1 MNNIYKV
8 IWSKAKNCYV
18 VASEIA
24 RSHTKSATGSG
35 KIGGVT
41 RRSLLASLM
50 ALSLLCGGLGVASA
64 EVDVKVDVS
73 SEPGAVDVYTKTGV
87 DTLLDGKADK
97 TALETKA
104 NETEVVKNT
113 TNIATN
119 KENITKLENNKA
131 DKTYVDTELTK
142 KADVTALGE
151 YAKTADVNAQLAN
164 KADKTYVDN
173 AVAGAV
179 ATADTNVDAKLAA
192 YATTEDV
199 DTKLAGKA
207 NKTDLEDATNRIT
220 TNETNITA
228 LQKKTTGLSEDG
240 KSLNSMNNVETGAL
254 TVKGEISNGT
264 VTTTL
269 TAINDSIKQTGD
281 NKTAID
287 KLNEKTAEISHE
299 AGGGTNI
306 SGVKIKDGNIVGNGN
321 SAITQLANVETD
333 KIKADSING
342 KSLTGTTVA
351 TEKEVKDVAD
361 AVKTE
366 TDKRKAA
373 DTALEGEITKN
384 REDIATLNGK
394 VATAE
399 GNITD
404 LKKKDT
410 ELEGRIKTNEGDIET
425 NKNAIS
431 DINKRTAGIQ
441 RIDAT
446 KETTIEGN
454 VTVNSLGNVTAEGDV
469 TAKGKLT
476 GDGVDAGAGAI
487 TTKGA
492 VNAGSLNV
500 TDASHLKGD
509 VTMDKKLSVT
519 GDTSLQKTDVDGAL
533 TVTGESNL
541 KGNVTLGTP
550 NGTNTVTVNGTANF
564 HEVVNMD
571 KGLTV
576 TGATQ
581 LGNTTV
587 DGDLKVTG
595 TITTDKMVFGDKA
608 TNNYTEIDKGHITSK
623 NDVLAGDA
631 TKKKSSMELD
641 HSKLEV
647 GVTDKDSNGHLTM
660 TADQTSIKNSD
671 LDGKNYSEIVADK
684 DSVTTT
690 VKDEKDN
697 TTSTK
702 SSATEIRNY
711 AKDKDGNKTNNVQT
725 ATQNKSWAKD
735 KDGNESSIVQTGKDI
750 TNTAQS
756 GTITNDAQNI
766 VNNATGD
773 MTNTVG
779 GELTTTVTG
788 QATENFNGG
797 LDTTVAGTE
806 KHTVNGKQINTVTE
820 GQENIISGGQTNT
833 ITGGQT
839 NNITGDQTTTITG
852 NKKETVTE
860 NVTEDYQKD
869 LTTTVG
875 GNETHEVKGTKTE
888 TVEGKVTENFK
899 NGQETNVTGDQVIK
913 VSGTQTTTATD
924 INRNASSGMID
935 TIDNDYGTNTET
947 KVAGK
952 TTTDVSIK
960 GTGEKG
966 QYIRGANESRD
977 YLIKD
982 TLKNSETKTAE
993 ATSTEITD
1001 GINKASTRQDVNN
1014 LAGSVT
1020 NGTETGVS
1028 GIHAKDNSVS
1038 IDSIVTDGNKYS
1050 VINQKK
1056 GSIQSTVVDGTNSTV
1071 ILQDKDNVTIASS
1084 NGTIG
1089 IVGKDIVNNAQN
1101 TITNTAGTSI
1111 TNQVKDSKVTTDAN
1125 GTTFE
1130 NNTPAVSDG
1139 GTTTTKINGN
1149 HINTGRVDANEL
1161 GVSDKDGANT
1171 ADLSV
1176 KAGEGVKASAG
1187 NGTTTGSLDVKA
1199 DEVVSSVKDDASGKG
1214 STFKQRIDAI
1224 MGNVKTDAGESEV
1237 TQTGDEIT
1245 SKVGLGEATNS
1256 RVTQKKNLLEAAV
1269 TDGTN
1274 YNISND
1280 TANESAKELRGGTKV
1295 NRQYDNLNG
1304 SQKTIADGANTN
1316 LSIDTA
1322 SASAKA
1328 LTDGTKV
1335 NKQQD
1340 KLDSSEK
1347 TITNGTYK
1355 TSKVQNALD
1364 ITNTAEYGTITNDA
1378 KNIVNNATGDMTNTV
1393 GGKLTTTVTGQA
1405 TENFKGGLKT
1415 DITGEEIHTVTGNQT
1430 NKITGKQ
1437 TNTVEGGQENI
1448 ISGGQINNITGDQTT
1463 TISGTQ
1469 TTTARD
1475 INRNASSG
1483 MIDTID
1489 NAYGT
1494 NTETKVAGKT
1504 TTDVSIKGTGEKGQ
1518 YIRGANES
1526 RDYLIKGTLKN
1537 SETKTAEATSTKITD
1552 GNGKTSSTIQ
1562 DVTQISGSVTDG
1574 TNTSVS
1580 NVKANSIDSAVTDG
1594 SSISTINQKKNSIT
1608 SQVTD
1613 GTTITKTEQD
1623 TKNITNTA
1631 KDGTITNDAKDIVNN
1646 ASGNM
1651 TNTVGGDLTTTVR
1664 GNELHEVTGK
1674 QTNKID
1680 GDQENTIG
1688 GNQTTTVTGDI
1699 SNKAE
1704 NITNEANTKLTD
1716 KVGENTRVLDSEG
1729 ITDTVGGSTFKQRI
1743 DKIMMESKDVSIKA
1757 EETLTNEAKVITNK
1771 ASEVINNEAVNI
1783 NNTATGIIKSK
1794 ASEIQNQADK
1804 LISNKVGENTWENME
1819 NGKITTSIKDG
1830 AKQNLTQSDAAGTTQ
1845 STVDGGKS
1853 TVTIQNADGLA
1864 DAVTDGTNTSVQNQT
1879 AAAIAAAVKDGAGN
1893 ENASVANATT
1903 SVNTIKSGS
1912 KANTVISTADGTS
1925 FINSEAAAPVGDG
1938 TEVKTTIK
1946 GNTITT
1952 GKVTMDYAEVM
1963 KDLGVRG
1970 NANIAG
1976 KTTTGSLEVKGESK
1990 LTGDVTMESNAT
2002 VKKDLTV
2009 EGNTNLKNTKVDG
2022 TLDVTQKAN
2031 FGDSV
2036 SIAKDLSVGG
2046 NATITGDV
2054 TASSY
2059 KVGDKTYISAAGINA
2074 NDQKITNVADG
2085 SISEGS
2091 KDAVNGGQLY
2101 TVKNDFE
2108 GKVNK
2113 VGANAAAMANLHPM
2127 EFDPDSKWNIAAAI
2141 GNYGSETAAALGAFY
2156 RPNDDVMVNLSTA
2169 FGTGENMVGG
2179 GVSVRLGKGG
2189 NKLSREE
2196 SNALKDQVNDLT
2208 ARMDALLSV
2217 LNPNMSK
2224 DFPDVPENHWAYEA
2238 VSRLAGNDIVQGYPD
2253 GEFHGERTM
2262 TRYEMAE
2269 IIYNA
2274 LSRGAEAER
2283 ELVEEFKPELQ
2294 AMAASEK
2301 ATAEKAEG

>member
-18 VASEIA
+18 VVSEIA
-24 RSHTKSATGSG
+24 RSHTKSASGSE
-35 KIGGVT
+35 KIGEVA
-41 RRSLLASLM
+41 RHALLALG
-50 ALSLLCGGLGVASA
+50 AACAIACGGFVNVGAV
-64 EVDVKVDVS
+64 EYEHVDVQTTGTSTATVYTKNGTESYVDHALTHFDTKTQVDDKIKALKTGDVATNKDNITALQTTTTDHGQKITANTTQIANNTAAIAKKIDT
-73 SEPGAVDVYTKTGV
+73 ETAEAKLALKANAADVYTK
-87 DTLLDGKADK
+87 ADV
-97 TALETKA
+97 
-104 NETEVVKNT
+104 N
-113 TNIATN
+113 
-119 KENITKLENNKA
+119 
-131 DKTYVDTELTK
+131 TELAK
-142 KADVTALGE
+142 KADVTALDG
-151 YAKTADVNAQLAN
+151 
-164 KADKTYVDN
+164 KADKSYVDT

-179 ATADTNVDAKLAA
+179 TTAGTNVDAKLAA
-192 YATTEDV
+192 YATTAEV
-199 DTKLAGKA
+199 DGKIA
-207 NKTDLEDATNRIT
+207 DEVNARNNAITTTIEQERHDRDAAIDNAINGEVTERNQAIHDAIELEKTNRDAAIT
-220 TNETNITA
+220 NAKLELQGKITGEETERKEADTAFNNRLTTAEGKIGANETAI
-228 LQKKTTGLSEDG
+228 
-240 KSLNSMNNVETGAL
+240 
-254 TVKGEISNGT
+254 GE
-264 VTTTL
+264 L
-269 TAINDSIKQTGD
+269 
-281 NKTAID
+281 
-287 KLNEKTAEISHE
+287 
-299 AGGGTNI
+299 
-306 SGVKIKDGNIVGNGN
+306 
-321 SAITQLANVETD
+321 
-333 KIKADSING
+333 KA
-342 KSLTGTTVA
+342 K
-351 TEKEVKDVAD
+351 
-361 AVKTE
+361 
-366 TDKRKAA
+366 
-373 DTALEGEITKN
+373 DTALEGKINAEKTE
-384 REDIATLNGK
+384 REAKDNAILGRIGK
-394 VATAE
+394 VADDGNYIKNSNTNSVSKNLKALDAQAKINADAIVAETAART
-399 GNITD
+399 N
-404 LKKKDT
+404 KDT
-410 ELEGRIKTNEGDIET
+410 ELEGKINTLDGNVTTAQGDINDLKAKDIELEGRIHTNEGNIET
-425 NKNAIS
+425 NKNAIAAI
-431 DINKRTAGIQ
+431 DKRTAGIG

-446 KETTIEGN
+446 SETTIENN
-454 VTVNSLGNVTAEGDV
+454 VKVDSIGNVTAKGQL
-469 TAKGKLT
+469 TAYDGVYTGT
-476 GDGVDAGAGAI
+476 GDI
-487 TTKGA
+487 TTKGD

-500 TDASHLKGD
+500 ENASHLKGD
-509 VTMDKKLSVT
+509 VTMDKTLSVT
-519 GDTSLQKTDVDGAL
+519 GDTKLKKTDVDGTL
-533 TVTGESNL
+533 NVTGESSL
-541 KGNVTLGTP
+541 KNTKVDGTLTTTGKATFQEA
-550 NGTNTVTVNGTANF
+550 V
-564 HEVVNMD
+564 EMD

-576 TGATQ
+576 TNGATK
-581 LGNTTV
+581 LKETTV
-587 DGDLKVTG
+587 DGKLT
-595 TITTDKMVFGDKA
+595 
-608 TNNYTEIDKGHITSK
+608 
-623 NDVLAGDA
+623 AGDA
-631 TKKKSSMELD
+631 DLKDTKVNGKLGVNGDTTLDGALTAKGEATFEKNVTVEKDLTVNGKLNVGEIYLENNKLDAATGKKHDSATAITADGISNLA
-641 HSKLEV
+641 K
-647 GVTDKDSNGHLTM
+647 VTDHGH
-660 TADQTSIKNSD
+660 
-671 LDGKNYSEIVADK
+671 
-684 DSVTTT
+684 TTESQFT
-690 VKDEKDN
+690 HNEKG
-697 TTSTK
+697 T
-702 SSATEIRNY
+702 INY
-711 AKDKDGNKTNNVQT
+711 AKDGDTTDWTETRSDVTANGVKTEAKDSKGNYTNTSQTADGIKGYATDKAGNKTYTKVT
-725 ATQNKSWAKD
+725 ATENSFQVQD
-735 KDGNESSIVQTGKDI
+735 KDGKNKNHQVNTMDSSVTEIKNAAGATTKTEQTAENI
-750 TNTAQS
+750 TNTAQN

-766 VNNATGD
+766 VNNASGN

-779 GELTTTVTG
+779 
-788 QATENFNGG
+788 
-797 LDTTVAGTE
+797 
-806 KHTVNGKQINTVTE
+806 
-820 GQENIISGGQTNT
+820 S
-833 ITGGQT
+833 
-839 NNITGDQTTTITG
+839 
-852 NKKETVTE
+852 
-860 NVTEDYQKD
+860 D

-875 GNETHEVKGTKTE
+875 GNELHEVA
-888 TVEGKVTENFK
+888 GKQTNKIDGDQENTIGG
-899 NGQETNVTGDQVIK
+899 NQTTTVTGDISNKAENITNEANTKLTDK
-913 VSGTQTTTATD
+913 VG
-924 INRNASSGMID
+924 
-935 TIDNDYGTNTET
+935 DNTRVLD
-947 KVAGK
+947 
-952 TTTDVSIK
+952 
-960 GTGEKG
+960 
-966 QYIRGANESRD
+966 
-977 YLIKD
+977 
-982 TLKNSETKTAE
+982 SEG
-993 ATSTEITD
+993 ITD
-1001 GINKASTRQDVNN
+1001 
-1014 LAGSVT
+1014 
-1020 NGTETGVS
+1020 
-1028 GIHAKDNSVS
+1028 
-1038 IDSIVTDGNKYS
+1038 
-1050 VINQKK
+1050 
-1056 GSIQSTVVDGTNSTV
+1056 TV
-1071 ILQDKDNVTIASS
+1071 
-1084 NGTIG
+1084 
-1089 IVGKDIVNNAQN
+1089 
-1101 TITNTAGTSI
+1101 
-1111 TNQVKDSKVTTDAN
+1111 
-1125 GTTFE
+1125 
-1130 NNTPAVSDG
+1130 P
-1139 GTTTTKINGN
+1139 
-1149 HINTGRVDANEL
+1149 
-1161 GVSDKDGANT
+1161 GA
-1171 ADLSV
+1171 D
-1176 KAGEGVKASAG
+1176 
-1187 NGTTTGSLDVKA
+1187 
-1199 DEVVSSVKDDASGKG
+1199 GKG

-1237 TQTGDEIT
+1237 TQKGDEIT
-1245 SKVGLGEATNS
+1245 SVVGKGEATNS
-1256 RVTQKKNLLEAAV
+1256 RVTQKKGSLEAGV

-1274 YNISND
+1274 TNASYD
-1280 TANESAKELRGGTKV
+1280 VADASAKVLTGGTKV
-1295 NRQYDNLNG
+1295 NKLQDNLD
-1304 SQKTIADGANTN
+1304 SSEKTITNGTYTTSKLQTALDITNTAKDGTITNDAKDIVNNASGNMTNTVGGDLTTTVAGNELHEVTGNKTENVTGKVTENYGNGQETNVTGDQYLHVTGKQTNKIDGNQENTIGGNQTTTVTGDISNKAENITNEANTKLTDKVGDNTRVLDSEGITDTVPGADGKGSTFKQRIDAIMGNVKTDAGESEVTQKGDEITSVVGKGEATNSRVTQKKGSLEAGVTDGTNTN
-1316 LSIDTA
+1316 A
-1322 SASAKA
+1322 SYDVADASAKE

-1335 NKQQD
+1335 NKVLD
-1340 KLDSSEK
+1340 NLDSSEK

-1355 TSKVQNALD
+1355 TSKLQTALD
-1364 ITNTAEYGTITNDA
+1364 ITNTAKDGTITNDA

-1430 NKITGKQ
+1430 NKVTGKQ

-1469 TTTARD
+1469 TTTATD
-1475 INRNASSG
+1475 INRNASSS
-1483 MIDTID
+1483 MVDKVD

-1494 NTETKVAGKT
+1494 NTETKEAGKT

-1552 GNGKTSSTIQ
+1552 GNGKISSTIQ

-1651 TNTVGGDLTTTVR
+1651 TNTVGGDLTTTVS
-1664 GNELHEVTGK
+1664 GNELHEVDGK

-1716 KVGENTRVLDSEG
+1716 KVGDHTRVLDSEG

-1783 NNTATGIIKSK
+1783 NNTATGIITSK
-1794 ASEIQNQADK
+1794 ASEIKNQADK

-1879 AAAIAAAVKDGAGN
+1879 ASAIAAAVKDGAGN

-1903 SVNTIKSGS
+1903 SANTIKSGS
-1912 KANTVISTADGTS
+1912 KVNTVISTADGTS

-1970 NANIAG
+1970 NANITG
-1976 KTTTGSLEVKGESK
+1976 KTTTGSLEVTGTSTLK
-1990 LTGDVTMESNAT
+1990 GDVTMESNAT

-2022 TLDVTQKAN
+2022 TLDVTQKAT

-2036 SIAKDLSVGG
+2036 SIAKDLSVDG
-2046 NATITGDV
+2046 NATIKGDV
-2054 TASSY
+2054 TAKSY

-2101 TVKNDFE
+2101 TVKNDLE

-2127 EFDPDSKWNIAAAI
+2127 EFDPDSKWNVAAAI

-2196 SNALKDQVNDLT
+2196 NNALKAQVADLT

>member
-1 MNNIYKV
+1 MLFAKGEIIMNNIYKV

-18 VASEIA
+18 VVSEIA
-24 RSHTKSATGSG
+24 RSHTKSASGSE
-35 KIGGVT
+35 KIGEVA
-41 RRSLLASLM
+41 RHALLALG
-50 ALSLLCGGLGVASA
+50 AACAIACGGFVNVGAV
-64 EVDVKVDVS
+64 EYEHVDVQTTGTSTATVYTKNGTESYVDHALTHFDTKTQVDDKIKALKTGDVATNKDNITALQTTTTDHGQKITANTTQIANNTAAIAKKIDT
-73 SEPGAVDVYTKTGV
+73 ETAEAKLALKANAADVYTK
-87 DTLLDGKADK
+87 ADV
-97 TALETKA
+97 
-104 NETEVVKNT
+104 N
-113 TNIATN
+113 
-119 KENITKLENNKA
+119 
-131 DKTYVDTELTK
+131 TELAK
-142 KADVTALGE
+142 KADVTALDG
-151 YAKTADVNAQLAN
+151 
-164 KADKTYVDN
+164 KADKSYVDT

-179 ATADTNVDAKLAA
+179 TTAGTNVDAKLAA
-192 YATTEDV
+192 YATTAEV
-199 DTKLAGKA
+199 DGKIA
-207 NKTDLEDATNRIT
+207 DEVNARNNAITTTIEQERHDRDAAIDNAINGEVTERNQAIHDAIELEKTNRDAAIT
-220 TNETNITA
+220 NAKLELQGKITGEETERKEADTAFNNRLTTAEGKIGANETAI
-228 LQKKTTGLSEDG
+228 
-240 KSLNSMNNVETGAL
+240 
-254 TVKGEISNGT
+254 GE
-264 VTTTL
+264 L
-269 TAINDSIKQTGD
+269 
-281 NKTAID
+281 
-287 KLNEKTAEISHE
+287 
-299 AGGGTNI
+299 
-306 SGVKIKDGNIVGNGN
+306 
-321 SAITQLANVETD
+321 
-333 KIKADSING
+333 KA
-342 KSLTGTTVA
+342 K
-351 TEKEVKDVAD
+351 
-361 AVKTE
+361 
-366 TDKRKAA
+366 
-373 DTALEGEITKN
+373 DTALEGKINAEKTE
-384 REDIATLNGK
+384 REAKDNAILGRIGK
-394 VATAE
+394 VADDGNYIKNSNTNSVSKNLKALDAQAKINADAIVAETAART
-399 GNITD
+399 N
-404 LKKKDT
+404 KDT
-410 ELEGRIKTNEGDIET
+410 ELEGKINTLDGNVTTAQGDINDLKAKDIELEGRIHTNEGNIET
-425 NKNAIS
+425 NKNAIAAI
-431 DINKRTAGIQ
+431 DKRTAGIG

-446 KETTIEGN
+446 SETTIENN
-454 VTVNSLGNVTAEGDV
+454 VKVDSIGNVTAKGQL
-469 TAKGKLT
+469 TAYDGVYTGT
-476 GDGVDAGAGAI
+476 GDI
-487 TTKGA
+487 TTKGD

-500 TDASHLKGD
+500 ENASHLKGD
-509 VTMDKKLSVT
+509 VTMDKTLSVT
-519 GDTSLQKTDVDGAL
+519 GDTKLKKTDVDGTL
-533 TVTGESNL
+533 NVTGESSL
-541 KGNVTLGTP
+541 KNTKVDGTLTTTGKATFQEA
-550 NGTNTVTVNGTANF
+550 V
-564 HEVVNMD
+564 EMD

-576 TGATQ
+576 TNGATK
-581 LGNTTV
+581 LKETTV
-587 DGDLKVTG
+587 DGKLT
-595 TITTDKMVFGDKA
+595 
-608 TNNYTEIDKGHITSK
+608 
-623 NDVLAGDA
+623 AGDA
-631 TKKKSSMELD
+631 DLKDTQVNGKLGVNGDTTLDGALTAKGEATFEKNVTVEKDLTVNGKLNVGEIYLENNKLDAATGKKHDSATAITADGISNLAK
-641 HSKLEV
+641 
-647 GVTDKDSNGHLTM
+647 VTDHGH
-660 TADQTSIKNSD
+660 
-671 LDGKNYSEIVADK
+671 
-684 DSVTTT
+684 TTESQFT
-690 VKDEKDN
+690 HNEKG
-697 TTSTK
+697 T
-702 SSATEIRNY
+702 INY
-711 AKDKDGNKTNNVQT
+711 AKDGDTTDWTETRSDVTANGVKTEAKDSKGNYTNTSQTADGIKGYATDKAGNKTYTKVT
-725 ATQNKSWAKD
+725 ATENSFQVQD
-735 KDGNESSIVQTGKDI
+735 KDGKNKNHQVNTMDSSVTEIKNAAGATTKTEQTAENI
-750 TNTAQS
+750 TNTAQN

-766 VNNATGD
+766 VNNASGN

-779 GELTTTVTG
+779 
-788 QATENFNGG
+788 
-797 LDTTVAGTE
+797 
-806 KHTVNGKQINTVTE
+806 
-820 GQENIISGGQTNT
+820 S
-833 ITGGQT
+833 
-839 NNITGDQTTTITG
+839 
-852 NKKETVTE
+852 
-860 NVTEDYQKD
+860 D

-875 GNETHEVKGTKTE
+875 GNELHEVA
-888 TVEGKVTENFK
+888 GKQTNKIDGDQENTIGG
-899 NGQETNVTGDQVIK
+899 NQTTTVTGDISNKAENITNEANTKLTDK
-913 VSGTQTTTATD
+913 VG
-924 INRNASSGMID
+924 
-935 TIDNDYGTNTET
+935 DNTRVLD
-947 KVAGK
+947 
-952 TTTDVSIK
+952 
-960 GTGEKG
+960 
-966 QYIRGANESRD
+966 
-977 YLIKD
+977 
-982 TLKNSETKTAE
+982 SEG
-993 ATSTEITD
+993 ITD
-1001 GINKASTRQDVNN
+1001 
-1014 LAGSVT
+1014 
-1020 NGTETGVS
+1020 
-1028 GIHAKDNSVS
+1028 
-1038 IDSIVTDGNKYS
+1038 
-1050 VINQKK
+1050 
-1056 GSIQSTVVDGTNSTV
+1056 TV
-1071 ILQDKDNVTIASS
+1071 
-1084 NGTIG
+1084 
-1089 IVGKDIVNNAQN
+1089 
-1101 TITNTAGTSI
+1101 
-1111 TNQVKDSKVTTDAN
+1111 
-1125 GTTFE
+1125 
-1130 NNTPAVSDG
+1130 P
-1139 GTTTTKINGN
+1139 
-1149 HINTGRVDANEL
+1149 
-1161 GVSDKDGANT
+1161 GA
-1171 ADLSV
+1171 D
-1176 KAGEGVKASAG
+1176 
-1187 NGTTTGSLDVKA
+1187 
-1199 DEVVSSVKDDASGKG
+1199 GKG

-1237 TQTGDEIT
+1237 TQKGDEVT
-1245 SKVGLGEATNS
+1245 SVVGKGEATNS
-1256 RVTQKKNLLEAAV
+1256 RVTQKKGSLEAGVTDGTNTNASYDVADASAKVLTGGTKVNKLQDNLDSSEKTITNGTYTTSKLQTALDITNTAKDGTITNDAKDIVNNASGNMTNTVGGDLTTTVAGNELHEVTGNKTENVTGKVTENYGNGQETNVTGDQYLHVTGKQTNKIDGNQENTIGGNQTTTVTGDISNKAENITNEANTKLTDKVGDNTRVLDSEGITDTVPGADGKGSTFKQRIDAIMGNVKTDAGESEVTQKGDEVTSVVGKGEATNSRVTQKKGSLEAAV
-1269 TDGTN
+1269 TDGINTN
-1274 YNISND
+1274 VSYD
-1280 TANESAKELRGGTKV
+1280 VANASAKE
-1295 NRQYDNLNG
+1295 
-1304 SQKTIADGANTN
+1304 
-1316 LSIDTA
+1316 
-1322 SASAKA
+1322 

-1335 NKQQD
+1335 NKVLD
-1340 KLDSSEK
+1340 NLDSSEK

-1355 TSKVQNALD
+1355 TSKLQTALD
-1364 ITNTAEYGTITNDA
+1364 ITNTAKDGTITNDA

-1430 NKITGKQ
+1430 NKVTGKQ

-1469 TTTARD
+1469 TTTATD
-1475 INRNASSG
+1475 INRNASSS
-1483 MIDTID
+1483 MVDKVD

-1494 NTETKVAGKT
+1494 NTETKEAGKT

-1552 GNGKTSSTIQ
+1552 GNGKISSTIQ

-1651 TNTVGGDLTTTVR
+1651 TNTVGGDLTTTVS
-1664 GNELHEVTGK
+1664 GNELHEVDGK

-1716 KVGENTRVLDSEG
+1716 KVGDHTRVLDSEG

-1783 NNTATGIIKSK
+1783 NNTATGIITSK
-1794 ASEIQNQADK
+1794 ASEIKNQADK

-1879 AAAIAAAVKDGAGN
+1879 ASAIAAAVKDGAGN

-1903 SVNTIKSGS
+1903 SANTIKSGS
-1912 KANTVISTADGTS
+1912 KVNTVISTADGTS

-1970 NANIAG
+1970 NANITG
-1976 KTTTGSLEVKGESK
+1976 KTTTGSLEVTGTSTLK
-1990 LTGDVTMESNAT
+1990 GDVTMESNAT

-2022 TLDVTQKAN
+2022 TLDVTQKAT

-2036 SIAKDLSVGG
+2036 SIAKDLSVDG
-2046 NATITGDV
+2046 NATIKGDV
-2054 TASSY
+2054 TAKSY

-2101 TVKNDFE
+2101 TVKNDLE

-2127 EFDPDSKWNIAAAI
+2127 EFDPDSKWNVAAAI

-2196 SNALKDQVNDLT
+2196 NNALKAQVADLT

>member
-24 RSHTKSATGSG
+24 RSHTKSASGSE
-35 KIGGVT
+35 KIGGDT
-41 RRSLLASLM
+41 RRKLLASLM
-50 ALSLLCGGLGVASA
+50 ALSLLCGGLGVAEASVHVNENTGGA
-64 EVDVKVDVS
+64 YEVLTKQEVTDELNKKVS
-73 SEPGAVDVYTKTGV
+73 
-87 DTLLDGKADK
+87 
-97 TALETKA
+97 
-104 NETEVVKNT
+104 TEVADLKYAKASDVVTNT
-113 TNIATN
+113 GNIATN
-119 KENITKLENNKA
+119 TANINKLDTEKLDKDVANSTFATKDALNDLEAVVNNKMDESAVETALEVKA
-131 DKTYVDTELTK
+131 DKATTLEGYGIKDAYTKGDVDNKLNE
-142 KADVTALGE
+142 KADAANVFTKDQTYTRDQVNTKLAD
-151 YAKTADVNAQLAN
+151 YAKTTDVN
-164 KADKTYVDN
+164 
-173 AVAGAV
+173 
-179 ATADTNVDAKLAA
+179 TA
-192 YATTEDV
+192 
-199 DTKLAGKA
+199 LAGKA
-207 NKTDLEDATNRIT
+207 NVGDSYTKAEADGQIT
-220 TNETNITA
+220 TAKNELGDKITA
-228 LQKKTTGLSEDG
+228 NTTKID
-240 KSLNSMNNVETGAL
+240 A
-254 TVKGEISNGT
+254 
-264 VTTTL
+264 
-269 TAINDSIKQTGD
+269 

-287 KLNEKTAEISHE
+287 DLKTKAATTETTLTDLSGRMAAAESDIGTLKADVSTAKSDIGTLKADMTTAKSDIGTLKADVSTAKSDINSLKMKDTELTGKIEAEI
-299 AGGGTNI
+299 ANR
-306 SGVKIKDGNIVGNGN
+306 
-321 SAITQLANVETD
+321 IT
-333 KIKADSING
+333 S
-342 KSLTGTTVA
+342 
-351 TEKEVKDVAD
+351 
-361 AVKTE
+361 
-366 TDKRKAA
+366 
-373 DTALEGEITKN
+373 DTALDHKIDAEIANRITSDTALDNKIDAEIANRITSDTALDNKIDTEIQDRKDAIKATNDRTGGIARNLEETQTTIEGIVKVDNQGNVKNVKNLGAETITTTGN
-384 REDIATLNGK
+384 AAIGGELGVTGATTLNGTLTAKGDATFKEK
-394 VATAE
+394 VTVEKDLTVNGKLNVGEIYLKNDKLESTGKKHDSATSITADGISNLAKVTDHGHTTESQFTHNEKGTINYAKDGDTTDWTETRSDVTANGVSNKMKDSAGNRHTYSQTATESKEQLVNGDKSNFEKKTAE
-399 GNITD
+399 GNTISI
-404 LKKKDT
+404 KDKDADGNYKS
-410 ELEGRIKTNEGDIET
+410 LT
-425 NKNAIS
+425 NK
-431 DINKRTAGIQ
+431 Q
-441 RIDAT
+441 
-446 KETTIEGN
+446 
-454 VTVNSLGNVTAEGDV
+454 
-469 TAKGKLT
+469 
-476 GDGVDAGAGAI
+476 
-487 TTKGA
+487 
-492 VNAGSLNV
+492 
-500 TDASHLKGD
+500 
-509 VTMDKKLSVT
+509 
-519 GDTSLQKTDVDGAL
+519 
-533 TVTGESNL
+533 
-541 KGNVTLGTP
+541 
-550 NGTNTVTVNGTANF
+550 
-564 HEVVNMD
+564 
-571 KGLTV
+571 
-576 TGATQ
+576 
-581 LGNTTV
+581 TV
-587 DGDLKVTG
+587 DGEKTSVTNKESSS
-595 TITTDKMVFGDKA
+595 TINQGADQIRHNV
-608 TNNYTEIDKGHITSK
+608 TSA
-623 NDVLAGDA
+623 DG
-631 TKKKSSMELD
+631 KKSSI
-641 HSKLEV
+641 EV
-647 GVTDKDSNGHLTM
+647 K
-660 TADQTSIKNSD
+660 AD
-671 LDGKNYSEIVADK
+671 G
-684 DSVTTT
+684 
-690 VKDEKDN
+690 
-697 TTSTK
+697 
-702 SSATEIRNY
+702 
-711 AKDKDGNKTNNVQT
+711 
-725 ATQNKSWAKD
+725 
-735 KDGNESSIVQTGKDI
+735 I
-750 TNTAQS
+750 TNTS
-756 GTITNDAQNI
+756 
-766 VNNATGD
+766 
-773 MTNTVG
+773 
-779 GELTTTVTG
+779 
-788 QATENFNGG
+788 
-797 LDTTVAGTE
+797 
-806 KHTVNGKQINTVTE
+806 
-820 GQENIISGGQTNT
+820 
-833 ITGGQT
+833 
-839 NNITGDQTTTITG
+839 
-852 NKKETVTE
+852 
-860 NVTEDYQKD
+860 KD
-869 LTTTVG
+869 
-875 GNETHEVKGTKTE
+875 
-888 TVEGKVTENFK
+888 
-899 NGQETNVTGDQVIK
+899 
-913 VSGTQTTTATD
+913 
-924 INRNASSGMID
+924 
-935 TIDNDYGTNTET
+935 
-947 KVAGK
+947 
-952 TTTDVSIK
+952 
-960 GTGEKG
+960 
-966 QYIRGANESRD
+966 
-977 YLIKD
+977 
-982 TLKNSETKTAE
+982 
-993 ATSTEITD
+993 
-1001 GINKASTRQDVNN
+1001 
-1014 LAGSVT
+1014 
-1020 NGTETGVS
+1020 
-1028 GIHAKDNSVS
+1028 
-1038 IDSIVTDGNKYS
+1038 
-1050 VINQKK
+1050 
-1056 GSIQSTVVDGTNSTV
+1056 
-1071 ILQDKDNVTIASS
+1071 
-1084 NGTIG
+1084 
-1089 IVGKDIVNNAQN
+1089 
-1101 TITNTAGTSI
+1101 
-1111 TNQVKDSKVTTDAN
+1111 
-1125 GTTFE
+1125 
-1130 NNTPAVSDG
+1130 
-1139 GTTTTKINGN
+1139 
-1149 HINTGRVDANEL
+1149 
-1161 GVSDKDGANT
+1161 
-1171 ADLSV
+1171 
-1176 KAGEGVKASAG
+1176 
-1187 NGTTTGSLDVKA
+1187 
-1199 DEVVSSVKDDASGKG
+1199 
-1214 STFKQRIDAI
+1214 
-1224 MGNVKTDAGESEV
+1224 
-1237 TQTGDEIT
+1237 
-1245 SKVGLGEATNS
+1245 
-1256 RVTQKKNLLEAAV
+1256 
-1269 TDGTN
+1269 
-1274 YNISND
+1274 
-1280 TANESAKELRGGTKV
+1280 
-1295 NRQYDNLNG
+1295 
-1304 SQKTIADGANTN
+1304 
-1316 LSIDTA
+1316 
-1322 SASAKA
+1322 
-1328 LTDGTKV
+1328 
-1335 NKQQD
+1335 
-1340 KLDSSEK
+1340 
-1347 TITNGTYK
+1347 
-1355 TSKVQNALD
+1355 
-1364 ITNTAEYGTITNDA
+1364 GTITNDA
-1378 KNIVNNATGDMTNTV
+1378 KDIVNNATGDMTNTV

-1430 NKITGKQ
+1430 NKVTGKQ

-1469 TTTARD
+1469 TTTATD

-1537 SETKTAEATSTKITD
+1537 SETKTAEATSTEITD

-1879 AAAIAAAVKDGAGN
+1879 ASAIAAAVKDGAGN

-2022 TLDVTQKAN
+2022 TLDVTQKAT

-2036 SIAKDLSVGG
+2036 SIAKDLSVDG
-2046 NATITGDV
+2046 NATIKGDV
-2054 TASSY
+2054 TAKSY

-2101 TVKNDFE
+2101 TVKNDLE

-2196 SNALKDQVNDLT
+2196 TNALKAQVADLS